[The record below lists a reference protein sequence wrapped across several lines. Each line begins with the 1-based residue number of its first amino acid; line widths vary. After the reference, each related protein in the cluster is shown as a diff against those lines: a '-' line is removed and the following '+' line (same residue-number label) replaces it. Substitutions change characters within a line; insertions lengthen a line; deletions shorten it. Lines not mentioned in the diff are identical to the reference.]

1 MRLSLMKQQLLKSS
15 IFRTLE
21 IVTITLISLVLTPY
35 LIHHLGDEHYGLWIL
50 ILSALGWF
58 NFIDLGFAYAIQR
71 NIVLALERKDNHRIN
86 IVFSVAVA
94 LFSVLG
100 FIATLCV
107 LVLAFFPELLGI
119 NEKEQSIATIAFS
132 ILAIKIFLDFIMN
145 CFHGFF
151 TAYLR
156 MDIDA
161 NLSSLNMVIKS
172 ILIFYLVIDMNIYG
186 AVFATIV
193 ADILTHSLKI
203 HFARKLHPEFK
214 FVLHLIKFSEIKELF
229 AFSKHLI
236 LMGVANSVNRRVDPI
251 IISHLLGLKFVAIYN
266 VINSLINQVES
277 LVRAIVGGFQP
288 VFIKMVA
295 RNAKVGG
302 TFKLII
308 NINFFIAI
316 LLYIPLAI
324 LAEDFISLWIGPD
337 YVQAGQL
344 APILG
349 FAYICRTVSRP
360 ISSLLLAKAQ
370 HQLLSVVNMFGAIL
384 NISLSLVLG
393 SQWGLMGIAIATAC
407 GFFVSDVILHLV
419 LLNKYTELPV
429 LKPSLEFIK
438 LAALYILLAGL
449 GIAIMQSIEPLT
461 WGELVIAAITCVC
474 LSLLITWPM
483 LLQKEVKQKLVGM
496 FLEKGETNV

>member
-1 MRLSLMKQQLLKSS
+1 MKKQLIKSS
-15 IFRTLE
+15 TFRTLE
-21 IVTITLISLVLTPY
+21 VIIITVISLVLTPY
-35 LIHHLGDEHYGLWIL
+35 LIHHLGDAHYGLWIL

-58 NFIDLGFAYAIQR
+58 NFIDLGFAYAVQR
-71 NIVLALERKDNHRIN
+71 NIVLALENKDNHRIN

-100 FIATLCV
+100 FIAAFCV

-132 ILAIKIFLDFIMN
+132 ILAIKVFLDFIMN

-161 NLSSLNMVIKS
+161 NLGTLNMVVKS
-172 ILIFYLVIDMNIYG
+172 ILVFYLIIDMNIYG
-186 AVFATIV
+186 AVFATIA
-193 ADILTHSLKI
+193 ADILTHSLKM

-214 FVLHLIKFSEIKELF
+214 FVLHLVKFSEVRQLF

-236 LMGVANSVNRRVDPI
+236 LMGMAKSVNRRVDPI

-266 VINSLINQVES
+266 VINSLMNQVES
-277 LVRAIVGGFQP
+277 LVGAIVGVFQP
-288 VFIKMVA
+288 VLTKMVA
-295 RNAKVGG
+295 RNTGLDG

-308 NINFFIAI
+308 SINFFTVI
-316 LLYIPLAI
+316 LLYMPLAI
-324 LAEDFISLWIGPD
+324 LAEDFITLWIGLD
-337 YVQAGQL
+337 YAQAGQL

-370 HQLLSVVNMFGAIL
+370 HQLLSVVNLLGALL
-384 NISLSLVLG
+384 NIGLSLVLG
-393 SQWGLMGIAIATAC
+393 SQWGLLGIAIATAC
-407 GFFVSDVILHLV
+407 SFFVSDVILHLV

-429 LKPSLEFIK
+429 LKPILEFIK
-438 LAALYILLAGL
+438 LVVLYILLVVL
-449 GIAIMQSIEPLT
+449 GISMMQLFEPLN
-461 WGELVIAAITCVC
+461 WGQLIIAAIACVC
-474 LSLLITWPM
+474 IALLIAWPM
-483 LLQKEVKQKLVGM
+483 LLDKEVKQKLLGM
-496 FLEKGETNV
+496 LIKTGKAHD

>member
-1 MRLSLMKQQLLKSS
+1 MKQQLLKSS

-21 IVTITLISLVLTPY
+21 IIIITVISLVLTPY

-71 NIVLALERKDNHRIN
+71 NIVLALEKKDNHRIN

-100 FIATLCV
+100 GIATLCIGG
-107 LVLAFFPELLGI
+107 LAFFPELLGI
-119 NEKEQSIATIAFS
+119 TEKDQSIATIAFS
-132 ILAIKIFLDFIMN
+132 ILAIKVFLDFIMN

-161 NLSSLNMVIKS
+161 NLSSLNMIIKS

-214 FVLHLIKFSEIKELF
+214 FVLHLVKFSEVKQLF

-236 LMGVANSVNRRVDPI
+236 LMGIANSFNRRVDPI

-266 VINSLINQVES
+266 VINSLINQVEL

-295 RNAKVGG
+295 RKAKVDG

-316 LLYIPLAI
+316 LLYMPLAI
-324 LAEDFISLWIGPD
+324 LAEDFISLWIGFD
-337 YVQAGQL
+337 YAQAGKL

-370 HQLLSVVNMFGAIL
+370 HQLLSVVNLFGALL
-384 NISLSLVLG
+384 NIGLSLVLG
-393 SQWGLMGIAIATAC
+393 SYWGLMGIAIATTC
-407 GFFVSDVILHLV
+407 SFFVSDVILHLV
-419 LLNKYTELPV
+419 LLNKYTEIPV
-429 LKPSLEFIK
+429 LKPMMEFIK
-438 LAALYILLAGL
+438 LTGLYLILTLLGL
-449 GIAIMQSIEPLT
+449 KIMSSLGPLS
-461 WGELVIAAITCVC
+461 WGELIIAAITCVC
-474 LSLLITWPM
+474 IALFIAWPM

-496 FLEKGETNV
+496 LVKEKGATG

>member
-1 MRLSLMKQQLLKSS
+1 MKKKLIKSS
-15 IFRTLE
+15 TFRTVEVL
-21 IVTITLISLVLTPY
+21 IITVISLVLTPY
-35 LIHHLGDEHYGLWIL
+35 LIHHLGDAHYGLWIL

-58 NFIDLGFAYAIQR
+58 NFIDLGFSYAIQR
-71 NIVLALERKDNHRIN
+71 NIVLALENKDNHRIN

-100 FIATLCV
+100 FIAAFCV

-132 ILAIKIFLDFIMN
+132 ILAIKVFLDFIMN

-161 NLSSLNMVIKS
+161 NLGTLNMVVKS
-172 ILIFYLVIDMNIYG
+172 ILVYYLIIDMNIYG
-186 AVFATIV
+186 AVFATVV

-214 FVLHLIKFSEIKELF
+214 FVLHLVKFNEVRQLF
-229 AFSKHLI
+229 EFSKHLI
-236 LMGVANSVNRRVDPI
+236 LMGVAKSVNRRVDPI

-266 VINSLINQVES
+266 VINSLMNQVES
-277 LVRAIVGGFQP
+277 LVGAVVGVFQP
-288 VFIKMVA
+288 VFTKMVA
-295 RNAKVGG
+295 RNAGLGG

-308 NINFFIAI
+308 SINFFTVI
-316 LLYIPLAI
+316 LLYMPLAI
-324 LAEDFISLWIGPD
+324 LAEDFITLWIGLD
-337 YVQAGQL
+337 YAQAGQL

-370 HQLLSVVNMFGAIL
+370 HQLLSVVNLLGALL
-384 NISLSLVLG
+384 NIGLSLVLG
-393 SQWGLMGIAIATAC
+393 SQWGLLGIAIATAC
-407 GFFVSDVILHLV
+407 SFFVSDVILHLV

-429 LKPSLEFIK
+429 LKPILEFIK
-438 LAALYILLAGL
+438 LAVLYIFLVVL
-449 GIAIMQSIEPLT
+449 GITIMQSFDPLN
-461 WGELVIAAITCVC
+461 WGELIIAAVACVC
-474 LSLLITWPM
+474 IALLIAWPM
-483 LLQKEVKQKLVGM
+483 LLDKEVKQKLLGM
-496 FLEKGETNV
+496 LIKEGKAHD

>member
-1 MRLSLMKQQLLKSS
+1 MKQQLFKSS
-15 IFRTLE
+15 VFRTLE
-21 IVTITLISLVLTPY
+21 IIIITVISLVLTPY

-58 NFIDLGFAYAIQR
+58 NFIDLGFSYPIQR

-100 FIATLCV
+100 SIATLCV
-107 LVLAFFPELLGI
+107 LVLAFFPEILGI
-119 NEKEQSIATIAFS
+119 SAKEQAVATVAFS
-132 ILAIKIFLDFIMN
+132 ILAIKVFLDFIMN

-156 MDIDA
+156 TDIDA

-172 ILIFYLVIDMNIYG
+172 ILVFYLIIDMNIYG
-186 AVFATIV
+186 AVLATIV

-203 HFARKLHPEFK
+203 YFARKLHPEFR
-214 FVLHLIKFSEIKELF
+214 FVFNLVKISEIKELF

-277 LVRAIVGGFQP
+277 LVGAVVGVFQP
-288 VFIKMVA
+288 VFIKAVA
-295 RNAKVGG
+295 KNADLSE

-308 NINFFIAI
+308 SINFFTVL
-316 LLYIPLAI
+316 LLYVPLAI
-324 LAEDFISLWIGPD
+324 LAEDFISLWIGFD
-337 YVQAGQL
+337 YAEAGQL
-344 APILG
+344 APVLG

-370 HQLLSVVNMFGAIL
+370 HQLLSVINLFGALL
-384 NISLSLVLG
+384 NIGLSLIFG
-393 SQWGLMGIAIATAC
+393 SQWGLFGIAVATVC
-407 GFFVSDVILHLV
+407 GFFVSDVILHLI
-419 LLNKYTELPV
+419 LLKKYTELPL
-429 LKPSLEFIK
+429 LKPIIEFMK
-438 LAALYILLAGL
+438 LSILYILLVWTGNT
-449 GIAIMQSIEPLT
+449 IMQSLGPLT
-461 WGELVIAAITCVC
+461 WAELIICVIIISGIT
-474 LSLLITWPM
+474 LLISWSF
-483 LLQKEVKQKLVGM
+483 LLHLAVKQKLIEM
-496 FLEKGETNV
+496 LLKKGKSNG